1 MAIGDTVQAGLMRID
16 TSAYERAGQANA
28 NANLAFGNALNQ
40 VAKGFIEGREKKAR
54 AEEMTGYL
62 MNQGVAE
69 KDAKAIAKNPFLQ
82 KEYQRK
88 KGAEQQ
94 MEIEGNRLKMEAQKL
109 AAQQRSSASQAF
121 QKNREMDMKEELFR
135 TQQNEIREDKQAISE
150 ANRLM
155 RTRPQTETSE
165 FSNLLEEFSP
175 DQIPGTPEFEAK
187 ELSEPMGARPPLMAS
202 FATDK
207 PNFEMFNVGKA
218 PIEQQLPESFQGQAG
233 RIIDMA
239 DNGEISPQAADLALN
254 RIQAQAMA
262 EQKAAPSLKDI
273 LDIQGKTQDIKFKN
287 TDFEQEQDAISF
299 KPEQNYLNLG
309 EVKYGISGKFGN
321 EAEVIKIKSEAIPN
335 YQKMNEVMEDLIDL
349 GEARKKQKYMS
360 NSDKVLAESLSRQL
374 QGLLREDILGPGTVT
389 EPERAIL
396 EQIIQNPT
404 QWFDFKGK
412 TDDKIRSLKG
422 VRKKA
427 FNTLKSRLSG
437 LGLDVSEFE
446 QGGNASGTN
455 KSSNMQNKTN
465 SGLSF
470 EEISLDDL

>member
-1 MAIGDTVQAGLMRID
+1 MAIGDTVQAGLMKVD
-16 TSAYERAGQANA
+16 PSAIERAGQAQAKA
-28 NANLAFGNALNQ
+28 NQAFGTALSQ
-40 VAKGFIEGREKKAR
+40 VAQGYIIGQEKKAR
-54 AEEMTGYL
+54 ANEIKDEL
-62 MNQGVAE
+62 MRAGVSE
-69 KDAKAIAKNPFLQ
+69 KAAMNIAKNPFLQ
-82 KEYQRK
+82 KEYSRK
-88 KGAEQQ
+88 KEAESR
-94 MEIEGNRLKMEAQKL
+94 MEIAKMQVMSQMAASGAARAQDAAKMEEDRRRYEIGQDK
-109 AAQQRSSASQAF
+109 
-121 QKNREMDMKEELFR
+121 
-135 TQQNEIREDKQAISE
+135 IRESEEIMSE
-150 ANRLM
+150 ANQFM
-155 RTRPQTETSE
+155 RTRPQTETPE
-165 FSNLLEEFSP
+165 FSNLLEEFRP

-187 ELSEPMGARPPLMAS
+187 ELSEPMGARPPIMAS

-239 DNGEISPQAADLALN
+239 DNGEISKEAADLALN
-254 RIQAQAMA
+254 RIQQQAMA
-262 EQKAAPSLKDI
+262 EQKAAPSLKDL
-273 LDIQGKTQDIKFKN
+273 LDIQGKTQDIEFKN
-287 TDFEQEQDAISF
+287 TDFEQKQDAISF

-321 EAEVIKIKSEAIPN
+321 EGEVIKIKSEAIPN

>member
-1 MAIGDTVQAGLMRID
+1 MAIGDTVQAGLMKVD
-16 TSAYERAGQANA
+16 PSALERAGQAQAKA
-28 NANLAFGNALNQ
+28 NQAFGTALSQ
-40 VAKGFIEGREKKAR
+40 VAQGYIIGQEKKAR
-54 AEEMTGYL
+54 ANEIKDEL
-62 MNQGVAE
+62 MRAGVSE
-69 KDAKAIAKNPFLQ
+69 KAAMNIAKNPFLQ
-82 KEYQRK
+82 KEYSRK
-88 KGAEQQ
+88 KEAESR
-94 MEIEGNRLKMEAQKL
+94 MEIAKMQVMSQMAASGAARAQDAAKMEED
-109 AAQQRSSASQAF
+109 QRRYEIGQD
-121 QKNREMDMKEELFR
+121 K
-135 TQQNEIREDKQAISE
+135 IRESEEIKSE
-150 ANRLM
+150 ANQFM
-155 RTRPQTETSE
+155 RTRPQTETPE
-165 FSNLLEEFSP
+165 FSNLLEEFRP

-254 RIQAQAMA
+254 RIQQQAMA
-262 EQKAAPSLKDI
+262 EQKAAPSLKDL
-273 LDIQGKTQDIKFKN
+273 LDIQGKTQDIEFKN
-287 TDFEQEQDAISF
+287 TDFEQRQDAISF

-335 YQKMNEVMEDLIDL
+335 YQKMNEVMEELIDL

>member
-1 MAIGDTVQAGLMRID
+1 MAIGDTVQAGLMKVD
-16 TSAYERAGQANA
+16 PSAIERAGQAQAKA
-28 NANLAFGNALNQ
+28 NQAFGTALSQ
-40 VAKGFIEGREKKAR
+40 VAQGYIIGQEKKAR
-54 AEEMTGYL
+54 ANEIKDEL
-62 MNQGVAE
+62 MRAGVSE
-69 KDAKAIAKNPFLQ
+69 KAAMNIAKNPFLQ
-82 KEYQRK
+82 KEYSRK
-88 KGAEQQ
+88 KEAESR
-94 MEIEGNRLKMEAQKL
+94 MEIAKMQVMSQMAASGAARAQDAAKMEEDRRRYEIGQDK
-109 AAQQRSSASQAF
+109 
-121 QKNREMDMKEELFR
+121 
-135 TQQNEIREDKQAISE
+135 IRESEEIMSE
-150 ANRLM
+150 ANQFM
-155 RTRPQTETSE
+155 RTRPQTETPE
-165 FSNLLEEFSP
+165 FSNLLEEFRP

-187 ELSEPMGARPPLMAS
+187 ELSEPMGARPPIMAS

-239 DNGEISPQAADLALN
+239 DNGEISKEAADLALN
-254 RIQAQAMA
+254 RIQQQAMA
-262 EQKAAPSLKDI
+262 EQKAAPSLKDL
-273 LDIQGKTQDIKFKN
+273 LDIQGKTQDIEFKN
-287 TDFEQEQDAISF
+287 TDFEQKQDAISF

>member
-1 MAIGDTVQAGLMRID
+1 MAIGDTVQAGLMKVD
-16 TSAYERAGQANA
+16 PSAIERAGQAQAKA
-28 NANLAFGNALNQ
+28 NQAFGTALSQ
-40 VAKGFIEGREKKAR
+40 VAQGYIIGQEKKAR
-54 AEEMTGYL
+54 ANEIKDEL
-62 MNQGVAE
+62 MRAGVSE
-69 KDAKAIAKNPFLQ
+69 KAAMNIAKNPFLQ
-82 KEYQRK
+82 KEYSRK
-88 KGAEQQ
+88 KEAESR
-94 MEIEGNRLKMEAQKL
+94 MEIAKMQVMSQMAASGAARAQDAAKMEEDRRRYEIGQDK
-109 AAQQRSSASQAF
+109 
-121 QKNREMDMKEELFR
+121 
-135 TQQNEIREDKQAISE
+135 IRESEEIMSE
-150 ANRLM
+150 ANQFM
-155 RTRPQTETSE
+155 RTRPQTETPE
-165 FSNLLEEFSP
+165 FSNLLEEFRP

-187 ELSEPMGARPPLMAS
+187 ELSEPMGARPPIMAS

-239 DNGEISPQAADLALN
+239 DNGEISQQAADFALN
-254 RIQAQAMA
+254 RIQQQAMA
-262 EQKAAPSLKDI
+262 EQKAAPSLKDL
-273 LDIQGKTQDIKFKN
+273 LDIQGKTQDIEFKN
-287 TDFEQEQDAISF
+287 TDFEQRQDAISF

>member
-1 MAIGDTVQAGLMRID
+1 MAIGDTVQAGLMRVD
-16 TSAYERAGQANA
+16 SSAIERTGQANA
-28 NANLAFGNALNQ
+28 RAYGQMFSTLGKIAGDSIEKYAEGKRKKEEQDELIKGTKAFIMGNPELGKMLNIQATDDISYEEAVNQAVPSLIKNPKGLETFKGLTAMAMDQQKAQQATELFNLRKSEIL
-40 VAKGFIEGREKKAR
+40 RSR
-54 AEEMTGYL
+54 RD
-62 MNQGVAE
+62 
-69 KDAKAIAKNPFLQ
+69 KDLAQSDEQAIARFRTTRPDLPITKDTPASSLPPLDPDPFAAPPTTF
-82 KEYQRK
+82 
-88 KGAEQQ
+88 KGQAPAVAQLPKSFQLEGKGIIDAVQSGRLSRTQ
-94 MEIEGNRLKMEAQKL
+94 GNRI
-109 AAQQRSSASQAF
+109 
-121 QKNREMDMKEELFR
+121 MD
-135 TQQNEIREDKQAISE
+135 S
-150 ANRLM
+150 
-155 RTRPQTETSE
+155 
-165 FSNLLEEFSP
+165 
-175 DQIPGTPEFEAK
+175 
-187 ELSEPMGARPPLMAS
+187 
-202 FATDK
+202 
-207 PNFEMFNVGKA
+207 
-218 PIEQQLPESFQGQAG
+218 
-233 RIIDMA
+233 
-239 DNGEISPQAADLALN
+239 
-254 RIQAQAMA
+254 IQARAMA
-262 EQKAAPSLKDI
+262 EQKAAPSLIDI
-273 LDIQGKTQDIKFKN
+273 LNIQGKTLDMNIKAE
-287 TDFEQEQDAISF
+287 DFGQKQDAISF

-455 KSSNMQNKTN
+455 KSPNMQNKTD
-465 SGLSF
+465 SGLGYEF
-470 EEISLDDL
+470 VPLDEL